1 MIVLERFHMPYAQ
14 VPRVSEPQ
22 LPTPL
27 MFQVDLVRKLISTMM
42 VGQMHRQVD
51 DVAAIMKTLSA
62 MLGDARH
69 LRISL
74 ATASAMASAMGGDA
88 QPARDLLDEGM
99 DDWPG
104 AEPAKVSVAMAL
116 KIAGDPRWVQVCQ
129 QTLAV
134 SSDDDA
140 RRFAR
145 QLLEQ
150 ANLYS

>member
-1 MIVLERFHMPYAQ
+1 MIVLERFHMPFAAMPP
-14 VPRVSEPQ
+14 VPEPQ
-22 LPTPL
+22 PPSPL
-27 MFQVDLVRKLISTMM
+27 MYQVELVRKLIATMM
-42 VGQMHRQVD
+42 VGQMHGQSD
-51 DVAAIMKTLSA
+51 DVGYVFRTLSA
-62 MLGDARH
+62 MLGDGRH

-74 ATASAMASAMGGDA
+74 ALASAIGGDA

-116 KIAGDPRWVQVCQ
+116 KIGGDPQWVRVCE

-134 SSDDDA
+134 SNDDDA

-145 QLLEQ
+145 QLLDQPYLQ
-150 ANLYS
+150 A

>member
-74 ATASAMASAMGGDA
+74 ATASAMGGDA

-116 KIAGDPRWVQVCQ
+116 KIAGDPRWVEVCQ
-129 QTLAV
+129 HTLAV
-134 SSDDDA
+134 SNDDDA

-150 ANLYS
+150 ANLYA

>member
-42 VGQMHRQVD
+42 VGQMHGQAD
-51 DVAAIMKTLSA
+51 DVAAVFRTLSA
-62 MLGDARH
+62 MLGDGRH

-74 ATASAMASAMGGDA
+74 ALASAIGGDA

-116 KIAGDPRWVQVCQ
+116 KIGGDPQWIHVCE
-129 QTLAV
+129 QTLAI
-134 SSDDDA
+134 SNDDDA

-145 QLLEQ
+145 QLLDQ
-150 ANLYS
+150 PYLQT